1 MIKDG
6 LLLDILLT
14 ENPLNN
20 LKFSIEKIIVEQI
33 KLSFQ
38 YFSDLLTKIPLLPN
52 KLITKLIS
60 GK

>member
-38 YFSDLLTKIPLLPN
+38 HFSDLLTKIPLLPN
-52 KLITKLIS
+52 KLIKKLIS